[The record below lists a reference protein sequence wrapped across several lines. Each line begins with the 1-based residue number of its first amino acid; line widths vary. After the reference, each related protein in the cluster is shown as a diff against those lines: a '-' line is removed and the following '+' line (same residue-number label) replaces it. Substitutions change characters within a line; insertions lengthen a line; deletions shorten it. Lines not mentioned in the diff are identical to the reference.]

1 MGRGQTPA
9 VGPIPRRGDDGEW
22 QVPHRGY
29 DCFVATDVPDCKT
42 ALEISVS
49 PMWLVRLA
57 GDLVASTI
65 DPLGSQLNRSGT
77 VVVDC
82 SELTSMDAVGVA
94 ALALAID
101 RARANGY
108 QLLVMGLSGDPSEAI

>member
-1 MGRGQTPA
+1 
-9 VGPIPRRGDDGEW
+9 
-22 QVPHRGY
+22 
-29 DCFVATDVPDCKT
+29 
-42 ALEISVS
+42 VS

-57 GDLVASTI
+57 GDLVASTV
-65 DPLGSQLNRSGT
+65 DRLGSQLNRPGT

-82 SELTSMDAVGVA
+82 SELTSMDAVGIA

-108 QLLVMGLSGDPSEAI
+108 QLVVMGLSGEPSEGVMSPRPIKPQARTFGQ